1 MNMKTL
7 TAFPLL
13 ILSVIYFYLRSMWAD
28 GPQWTNDQAFN
39 LSTMTAQPITL
50 TSGEIF
56 IMVSLVFLFL
66 EILKSAR
73 SMTSNLAN
81 NMLSILTLI
90 IAVGLMFSSP
100 LCASPSFVTL
110 TIIIM
115 IDAMAAA
122 FVTPI
127 AAKRDLDVVS

>member
-1 MNMKTL
+1 
-7 TAFPLL
+7 
-13 ILSVIYFYLRSMWAD
+13 MWTD
-28 GPQWTNDQAFN
+28 GPQWTNDQAFT
-39 LSTMTAQPITL
+39 LSTMTAQPISL

-56 IMVSLVFLFL
+56 IMISLILLFL

-73 SMTSNLAN
+73 SMTSHLAN

-110 TIIIM
+110 TMIIV
-115 IDAMAAA
+115 IDVMAAA
-122 FVTPI
+122 YVTPV

>member
-1 MNMKTL
+1 MNIKTL
-7 TAFPLL
+7 TSFPLL
-13 ILSVIYFYLRSMWAD
+13 ILSVIYFYLRSIWAD
-28 GPQWTNDQAFN
+28 GPQWTNDQAFT
-39 LSTMTAQPITL
+39 LSTMTAQPISL

-56 IMVSLVFLFL
+56 IMISLILLFL

-73 SMTSNLAN
+73 SMTSHLAN

-110 TIIIM
+110 TMIIV
-115 IDAMAAA
+115 IDVMAAA
-122 FVTPI
+122 YVTPV

>member
-13 ILSVIYFYLRSMWAD
+13 ILSVIYFYLQSMWAD
-28 GPQWTNDQAFN
+28 GPQWTNDQAFK